1 MIATGL
7 TASTFTAGMNY
18 WLWAALALLLALL
31 PCLRVIATKQ
41 LGDRLVALEFASC
54 IVSLEFVLLAE
65 GFHRPS
71 FYDLPLTLAFLS
83 FGGGMVFARFLQR
96 WL

>member
-1 MIATGL
+1 V
-7 TASTFTAGMNY
+7 NH
-18 WLWAALALLLALL
+18 WLWSAFALLIALV
-31 PCLRVIATKQ
+31 PCLYVAAFKSPQ
-41 LGDRLVALEFASC
+41 ERLIALEFASC
-54 IVSLEFVLLAE
+54 IVTLQMVLLSE

-71 FYDLPLTLAFLS
+71 FYDLPLTLALLS

>member
-1 MIATGL
+1 
-7 TASTFTAGMNY
+7 MNY
-18 WLWAALALLLALL
+18 WLWSTVALMFALL
-31 PCLRVIATKQ
+31 PCLYICAFKP
-41 LGDRLVALEFASC
+41 LPDRLVALEFASC
-54 IVSLEFVLLAE
+54 IITLQMVCLAE

-71 FYDLPLTLAFLS
+71 FYDLPLTLALLS

>member
-1 MIATGL
+1 MIELLA
-7 TASTFTAGMNY
+7 AGMNY
-18 WLWAALALLLALL
+18 WLWAALALSLALL
-31 PCLRVIATKQ
+31 PCLYVCAFKPAE
-41 LGDRLVALEFASC
+41 DRLVAMEFAGC
-54 IVSLEFVLLAE
+54 IATLDLVLLAE

-71 FYDLPLTLAFLS
+71 FFDLPLTLAFLS

>member
-1 MIATGL
+1 M
-7 TASTFTAGMNY
+7 TAGMNY
-18 WLWAALALLLALL
+18 WLWAAFGLGLALL
-31 PCLRVIATKQ
+31 PCLYVAARKPAE
-41 LGDRLVALEFASC
+41 DRLVALEFASS
-54 IVSLEFVLLAE
+54 IVTLELVLLAE

-71 FYDLPLTLAFLS
+71 FYDLPLTLALLS

>member
-1 MIATGL
+1 V
-7 TASTFTAGMNY
+7 NY
-18 WLWAALALLLALL
+18 WLWSAFALLIALL
-31 PCLRVIATKQ
+31 PCLYIAAFKSPPE
-41 LGDRLVALEFASC
+41 RLIALEFASC
-54 IVSLEFVLLAE
+54 IVTLQMVLLSE

-71 FYDLPLTLAFLS
+71 FYDLPLTLALLS

>member
-1 MIATGL
+1 
-7 TASTFTAGMNY
+7 MNY
-18 WLWAALALLLALL
+18 WLWSTVALMFALL
-31 PCLRVIATKQ
+31 PCLYICAFKPLPV
-41 LGDRLVALEFASC
+41 RLVALEFASC
-54 IVSLEFVLLAE
+54 IITLQMVCLAE

-71 FYDLPLTLAFLS
+71 FYDLPLTLALLS

>member
-1 MIATGL
+1 M
-7 TASTFTAGMNY
+7 TAGMNY
-18 WLWAALALLLALL
+18 WLWAAFVLLLALV
-31 PCLRVIATKQ
+31 PCIYVCTFGALE
-41 LGDRLVALEFASC
+41 DRLVALEFASSVVV
-54 IVSLEFVLLAE
+54 IEMVLICE

-71 FYDLPLTLAFLS
+71 FFDLPLTLAFLS

>member
-1 MIATGL
+1 
-7 TASTFTAGMNY
+7 MNY
-18 WLWAALALLLALL
+18 WLWSAVALLFALV
-31 PCLRVIATKQ
+31 PCLYVCAFKSPQ
-41 LGDRLVALEFASC
+41 ERLVALEFTSC
-54 IVSLEFVLLAE
+54 IVTLQMVLLAE

-71 FYDLPLTLAFLS
+71 FFDLPLTLALLS

>member
-1 MIATGL
+1 M
-7 TASTFTAGMNY
+7 MNY
-18 WLWAALALLLALL
+18 WLWSAFALLFALI
-31 PCLRVIATKQ
+31 PCLYICAVKPAQ
-41 LGDRLVALEFASC
+41 DRLVALEFASC
-54 IVSLEFVLLAE
+54 IVTLQMVCLCE

-71 FYDLPLTLAFLS
+71 FYDLPLTLALLS

>member
-1 MIATGL
+1 M
-7 TASTFTAGMNY
+7 TAGMNY
-18 WLWAALALLLALL
+18 WLWSALALGVALL
-31 PCLRVIATKQ
+31 PCLYVAAAKPAE
-41 LGDRLVALEFASC
+41 DRLVAMEFASA
-54 IVSLEFVLLAE
+54 IVTLDLVLLAE

-71 FYDLPLTLAFLS
+71 FYDLPLTLALLS

>member
-1 MIATGL
+1 MI
-7 TASTFTAGMNY
+7 AGMNY
-18 WLWAALALLLALL
+18 WLWSGFALLFALV
-31 PCLRVIATKQ
+31 PCLVVVASKPSE
-41 LGDRLVALEFASC
+41 DRLVALEFASC
-54 IVSLEFVLLAE
+54 IVTLELVMIAE
-65 GFHRPS
+65 GLHRPS